1 MIIFLYVQLL
11 IMLILTEN
19 VMVIHAYYGH
29 FPGLL
34 GSANGLPTFGD
45 CQNGI
50 LPALCPSS
58 LPTMS
63 EL

>member
-1 MIIFLYVQLL
+1 
-11 IMLILTEN
+11 MLILTEN

-50 LPALCPSS
+50 FTGSVPFLAPNHVRAVKA
-58 LPTMS
+58 
-63 EL
+63 